1 MYFPFFFGST
11 FLLLIPALILA
22 IYAQSRVKSTYQRY
36 AQVRSR
42 SGATGAQVARFLL
55 NSYGLGNVGIEEIQ
69 GTLTDHY
76 DPRGKVLR
84 LSYDISRGNSLS
96 ALGIAAHE
104 AGHAVQ
110 DGKSYFPLYLRNS
123 LVPAA
128 NFGTWLAFPLFF
140 IGFLFRG
147 PVLMNIGILLY
158 CGAVAFSVFTLPV
171 EFNASRRALVMLKE
185 GRFLDDDELLNA
197 RQVLN
202 AAAFTYV
209 AATAMAI
216 MQLIRLLLLRGRR

>member
-1 MYFPFFFGST
+1 MYFPFFFDST

-158 CGAVAFSVFTLPV
+158 CGAVAFSVLTLPV

-209 AATAMAI
+209 AAVAMAI

>member
-1 MYFPFFFGST
+1 MYFPFFFNST

-110 DGKSYFPLYLRNS
+110 DGRSYFPLYLRNS

-158 CGAVAFSVFTLPV
+158 CGAVAFSVLTLPV

-185 GRFLDDDELLNA
+185 GRFLDDDELLDA
-197 RQVLN
+197 SQVLN

-209 AATAMAI
+209 AAVAMAI

>member
-1 MYFPFFFGST
+1 MYFFNST

-36 AQVRSR
+36 AQVRSK